1 MLESQT
7 LGILHSIASLWSDGG
22 INMEVFEDDIW
33 VGLLEA
39 FLHEVSE
46 GSHSK
51 SHLSLITASLMTFDF
66 LLMEVVAQP
75 HASCAS
81 CYSEVL

>member
-1 MLESQT
+1 
-7 LGILHSIASLWSDGG
+7 
-22 INMEVFEDDIW
+22 MEVFEDDIW

-66 LLMEVVAQP
+66 LLMEVIAQP

-81 CYSEVL
+81 CYLEVL

>member
-46 GSHSK
+46 GNRSK
-51 SHLSLITASLMTFDF
+51 SHLSLITAFLTTFDF
-66 LLMEVVAQP
+66 LLMEVIAQP
-75 HASCAS
+75 HASCVS
-81 CYSEVL
+81 CYS

>member
-22 INMEVFEDDIW
+22 INMEVFEDDIL

-51 SHLSLITASLMTFDF
+51 SHLSLIKASLTTFDS
-66 LLMEVVAQP
+66 LLMEVIAQP
-75 HASCAS
+75 HVSCAS
-81 CYSEVL
+81 CYS